1 MTIRTRALAGPL
13 LGALVAL
20 VAVIGPATPAAA
32 HPFGP
37 PATARIS
44 ADGTRVSI
52 AWLAAEDDWV
62 ALGQSL
68 GAFEDPASGK
78 VDGALTGEKKLQ
90 RSPAVRDYLLK
101 RITVSQ
107 SGQPCT
113 GRLDTLERLVK
124 QGARLDF
131 ECPQPVTDLDVT
143 VSALTD
149 LNTAYRTALTAD
161 VPMTPP
167 EALFT
172 ATEGSHRVR
181 LGTGEGGSGR
191 PAAVGTVA
199 AGTGIA
205 AVAILAGVWVNRR
218 RRTRRKPA

>member
-1 MTIRTRALAGPL
+1 MSIRTRALAGTL
-13 LGALVAL
+13 LGALAAL
-20 VAVIGPATPAAA
+20 VAVTGPASPASA

-44 ADGTRVSI
+44 ADGTRVTI
-52 AWLAAEDDWV
+52 NWLAAEDDWV

-68 GAFEDPASGK
+68 GAFEDPATGR
-78 VDGALTGEKKLQ
+78 VDTGLTGEQKLQ

-107 SGQPCT
+107 TGTPCAS
-113 GRLDTLERLVK
+113 RLDTLEQLVK
-124 QGARLDF
+124 KGARLTFD
-131 ECPQPVTDLDVT
+131 CPEPVTDLDVT

-161 VPMTPP
+161 VPMTPT

-172 ATEGSHRVR
+172 ATEGSHQVR
-181 LGTGEGGSGR
+181 LTAGEGGSGR

-205 AVAILAGVWVNRR
+205 AVAILAGMLVNRR
-218 RRTRRKPA
+218 RRTRRNA